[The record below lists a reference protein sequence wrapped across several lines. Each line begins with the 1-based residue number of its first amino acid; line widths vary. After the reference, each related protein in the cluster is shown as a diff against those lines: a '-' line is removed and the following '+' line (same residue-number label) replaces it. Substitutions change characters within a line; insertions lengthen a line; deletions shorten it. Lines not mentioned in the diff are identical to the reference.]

1 MMDCAVNAQPQ
12 PTHTSI
18 TMSNTEILDLRIAD
32 ITIPADRAR
41 GYNEN
46 NAQALAALILAQG
59 LFHPIRVRHDGTGYR
74 LISGLHR
81 LRAHEINGAETI
93 PATVS
98 HAATDEDAR
107 LEEVMENLGRAE
119 LIALDRCQ
127 HLYELKVAWLAA
139 HPEAAAGGDRKSIKA
154 QTLRFDPDGQQI
166 IGLAA
171 SVAEHIGLGVRTIE
185 GAVKIWTGLTA
196 DAVMRLP
203 GTDLARKQT
212 ELKALS
218 EHRPVTQAK
227 ILDLI
232 LGDEHPDIQNV
243 AGAVAFLEGGVVE
256 SPAEKQF
263 RSINTAFGKLADDA
277 LDMIVQNNADRMI
290 ASLKR
295 LGRL

>member
-1 MMDCAVNAQPQ
+1 
-12 PTHTSI
+12 
-18 TMSNTEILDLRIAD
+18 MSNTEILDLRIAD

-41 GYNEN
+41 GYDEN
-46 NAQALAALILAQG
+46 NAQALATLILAQG
-59 LFHPIRVRHDGTGYR
+59 LFHPIRVRHDGNGYR

-98 HAATDEDAR
+98 SAATDEDAR
-107 LEEVMENLGRAE
+107 MEEVMENLGRAE

-127 HLYELKVAWLAA
+127 HLYELKQAWEAA
-139 HPEAAAGGDRKSIKA
+139 HPESTHGGDRKSIKV
-154 QTLRFDPDGQQI
+154 QSLHFDPDAPEVFGFAETVAEK
-166 IGLAA
+166 IGLSRRSIFA
-171 SVAEHIGLGVRTIE
+171 
-185 GAVKIWTGLTA
+185 AVKIWTGLTA

-263 RSINTAFGKLADDA
+263 RSISTAFGKLADDA
-277 LDMIVQNNADRMI
+277 IDMIVQNNADRMI

>member
-1 MMDCAVNAQPQ
+1 
-12 PTHTSI
+12 
-18 TMSNTEILDLRIAD
+18 MSNTEILDLRIAD

-41 GYNEN
+41 GYDEN
-46 NAQALAALILAQG
+46 NAQALATLILAQG
-59 LFHPIRVRHDGTGYR
+59 LFHPIRVRHDGNGYR

-98 HAATDEDAR
+98 HTATDEDAR
-107 LEEVMENLGRAE
+107 TEEVMENLGRAE

-127 HLYELKVAWLAA
+127 HLYELKKAWESL
-139 HPEAAAGGDRKSIKA
+139 HPDFANGGGKTFPTGTDQPEIFGFATETAEK
-154 QTLRFDPDGQQI
+154 
-166 IGLAA
+166 IGLSKRA
-171 SVAEHIGLGVRTIE
+171 INI
-185 GAVKIWTGLTA
+185 AVKIWTHLSPTS
-196 DAVMRLP
+196 RLRLA

-243 AGAVAFLEGGVVE
+243 SGAVAFLEGGVEE

-263 RSINTAFGKLADDA
+263 RSISTAFGKLADDA
-277 LDMIVQNNADRMI
+277 IDMIVQNNADRMI